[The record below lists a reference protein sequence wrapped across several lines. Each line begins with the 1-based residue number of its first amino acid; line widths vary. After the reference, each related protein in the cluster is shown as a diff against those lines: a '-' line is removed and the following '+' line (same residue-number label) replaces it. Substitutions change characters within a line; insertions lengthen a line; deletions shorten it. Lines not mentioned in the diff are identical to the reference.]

1 MEENSSE
8 YSLFKI
14 LPCYKYQNELDK
26 FIKFSD
32 DIYIAS
38 ALENIN
44 KDAYL
49 SLATTIVGNNDGK
62 SGSPAKSQVLDC
74 ESDDDTA
81 AEDMNNFH
89 DDFII
94 AFEKTSKFRFIF
106 FFLNLK
112 VLFFSFLFRFKLF
125 CQCPNDENNSLYF
138 GDIVWISHF
147 EKEMC
152 LEYKPYKTT
161 KKFQQIDCKIGIFKK
176 H

>member
-1 MEENSSE
+1 MQLEENSSE

-49 SLATTIVGNNDGK
+49 ALTTTVITDNIQQENALESVSK
-62 SGSPAKSQVLDC
+62 PHELDS
-74 ESDDDTA
+74 ES
-81 AEDMNNFH
+81 EDEITEETKIN

-94 AFEKTSKFRFIF
+94 AFEKKSKFR
-106 FFLNLK
+106 LL
-112 VLFFSFLFRFKLF
+112 
-125 CQCPNDENNSLYF
+125 E
-138 GDIVWISHF
+138 IVN
-147 EKEMC
+147 
-152 LEYKPYKTT
+152 
-161 KKFQQIDCKIGIFKK
+161 
-176 H
+176 

>member
-1 MEENSSE
+1 MISLQLEENSSE

-32 DIYIAS
+32 DVFIAS

-49 SLATTIVGNNDGK
+49 ALSTTIL
-62 SGSPAKSQVLDC
+62 GSPEIKKFGHSKSQLLNVD
-74 ESDDDTA
+74 SDDDDNA
-81 AEDMNNFH
+81 PAEANYLH

-106 FFLNLK
+106 FFL
-112 VLFFSFLFRFKLF
+112 
-125 CQCPNDENNSLYF
+125 
-138 GDIVWISHF
+138 
-147 EKEMC
+147 
-152 LEYKPYKTT
+152 
-161 KKFQQIDCKIGIFKK
+161 
-176 H
+176 

>member
-1 MEENSSE
+1 MRTLGEFFTLKYFKIQLSLQLEENSSE

-49 SLATTIVGNNDGK
+49 ALATKINNETE
-62 SGSPAKSQVLDC
+62 GSQLLKPEAKLGE
-74 ESDDDTA
+74 ESDD
-81 AEDMNNFH
+81 EDINDGLDNIN

-94 AFEKTSKFRFIF
+94 AFEKTTKFKFIF
-106 FFLNLK
+106 
-112 VLFFSFLFRFKLF
+112 
-125 CQCPNDENNSLYF
+125 
-138 GDIVWISHF
+138 
-147 EKEMC
+147 
-152 LEYKPYKTT
+152 YKTI
-161 KKFQQIDCKIGIFKK
+161 FHKI
-176 H
+176 